1 MRLSVIAMNY
11 IESTNS
17 SLVSE
22 AIGEITAFMRGA
34 DLSPGDKL
42 PSESYFARELNKS
55 RTVVREAFR
64 SLAALNLIKLNAGK
78 RAEVA
83 ALDYSTISPV
93 IEHGIHTEQISVQQ
107 VYDVRRT
114 IEMRTATL
122 AALRRSE
129 TQAETILF
137 HAKSMVAHRDNP
149 ENIMSHDIAFHQTIA
164 MASCNPIFALMI
176 GAFEGVTK
184 LTWPVGWKSRES
196 QDKQE
201 FMLNVHLAIAEAIRD
216 GNPQEANMQMALHFD
231 ESVRALLEAGIQ

>member
-1 MRLSVIAMNY
+1 MNY

-122 AALRRSE
+122 AALRRTDE
-129 TQAETILF
+129 QAETILF
-137 HAKSMVAHRDNP
+137 HARSMTLHKNEP
-149 ENIMSHDIAFHQTIA
+149 ELIMSHDIAFHQNIA
-164 MASCNPIFALMI
+164 LASCNPIFALII

-196 QDKQE
+196 TQKQE
-201 FMLNVHLAIAEAIRD
+201 FMLYVHLNIAEAIQR
-216 GNPQEANMQMALHFD
+216 GNPQIANENMALHFD
-231 ESVRALLEAGIQ
+231 ESIKALLEAGIQ

>member
-1 MRLSVIAMNY
+1 MTGFRLLADGSH
-11 IESTNS
+11 TNCRILS
-17 SLVSE
+17 ANFRYCHELHRNHKQQLSE
-22 AIGEITAFMRGA
+22 RSDWRNHHFYEGA

-122 AALRRSE
+122 AALRRSD

-137 HAKSMVAHRDNP
+137 HAKSMMAHRDNP
-149 ENIMSHDIAFHQTIA
+149 EHIMNHDIAFHQTIA

-184 LTWPVGWKSRES
+184 LTYR
-196 QDKQE
+196 
-201 FMLNVHLAIAEAIRD
+201 
-216 GNPQEANMQMALHFD
+216 
-231 ESVRALLEAGIQ
+231 